1 MPFSTT
7 HSVSRGIQRLMSA
20 PRDLPASAPWTD
32 PPIAREAASRAHQ
45 QLFAEYIKY
54 LSEAMGIAEAW
65 WQDLVLAKMNEGR
78 DLKSAVEAAYERR
91 FAGPACRPELVWT
104 VRTFWVRCA
113 ALNKELPEDQRV
125 PPEVFLLFWLLD
137 GKHDE
142 WVQVISAMPYWPIG
156 LDGTG
161 NWV

>member
-1 MPFSTT
+1 MPFATT

-32 PPIAREAASRAHQ
+32 PPVAREVASHAHQ
-45 QLFAEYIKY
+45 VLFAEYTEY
-54 LSEAMGIAEAW
+54 LSEAIGIAEAW
-65 WQDLVLAKMNEGR
+65 WQNLVLAKMSEGK
-78 DLKSAVEAAYERR
+78 DLNRAVEAAYERR

-104 VRTFWVRCA
+104 LRTFWLRCVA
-113 ALNKELPEDQRV
+113 VNKELPEDERV
-125 PPEVFLLFWLLD
+125 PPEVFLLFWLMD

-142 WVQVISAMPYWPIG
+142 WVQVISGMPYWPIG
-156 LDGTG
+156 LDRKG